1 MWLLRSSWIRV
12 MTLELT
18 AGPWAFSSLSSWLA
32 GKHLCFNACVSCF
45 HGSAL
50 VGQIPKQWKH
60 WPCGD
65 FGFQLMLWV
74 WDRLIIYTS
83 NGKCLE
89 ASFAVPF
96 ASASGAE
103 ITHSTFKEH
112 RFPRHE
118 LAWPSLCFCQNA
130 LHHLQHPFC
139 KGQGSLDQSKWS
151 SSVRLAVMALTVNSI
166 ASSFRQQH
174 HSNIVFR
181 MGLRNNKLDK
191 IIMM

>member
-1 MWLLRSSWIRV
+1 MLPWVCTCRSNS
-12 MTLELT
+12 
-18 AGPWAFSSLSSWLA
+18 
-32 GKHLCFNACVSCF
+32 
-45 HGSAL
+45 
-50 VGQIPKQWKH
+50 KQWKH

-74 WDRLIIYTS
+74 WDRLIIYSS

-96 ASASGAE
+96 AAASGAE

-130 LHHLQHPFC
+130 LHHFNVRFV
-139 KGQGSLDQSKWS
+139 KGRALLTRANGPLQGSRVRPIWS
-151 SSVRLAVMALTVNSI
+151 HMRPNFSRVRLKKNFSRTG
-166 ASSFRQQH
+166 ASSHSRKQNKSLRDSESLSAVRQQT
-174 HSNIVFR
+174 R
-181 MGLRNNKLDK
+181 
-191 IIMM
+191 